1 MKWIESFRMAL
12 KSIRTNKGRASLTML
27 GIIIG
32 VAAVIVMVSLVQ
44 GSTSQV
50 TDQLESIG
58 TNMISVTV
66 LGRGSNRSVS
76 TDEMLELA
84 VDNSD
89 NIEAVSPFL
98 SSSATVK
105 SGTNNVSTT
114 VQGTNEAYKTVR
126 NTDVQQGRFF
136 NALDIER
143 RQKVAL
149 IGSYVSQE
157 LFGTTSPLGQEIK
170 INGEVFQV
178 IGLLETKASGS
189 QGSDDDRIII
199 PYTTAQ
205 RLIRNANINSYFI
218 QAKTSETVDNAM
230 AVVEN
235 FLFST
240 FQNTDSYRIMNQT
253 ELLEQFSSITAT
265 LTMMLGG
272 IAGISLLVGGIG
284 IMNIM
289 LVSVTERTKEIGI
302 RKAIGA
308 KRSNI
313 LQQFLIEAVVVSS
326 MGGIIG
332 ILVGFL
338 LSSAISGVTQIPAT
352 PSASIVMISF
362 SFSAFVGVFFGWYP
376 ANKASKL
383 NPIQALR
390 VE

>member
-1 MKWIESFRMAL
+1 MKWVESLRMAL
-12 KSIRTNKGRASLTML
+12 KSIGSNKGRASLTML

-32 VAAVIVMVSLVQ
+32 VSAVIVMVSLVQ
-44 GSTSQV
+44 GSTNQV
-50 TDQLESIG
+50 TAELEAMG

-66 LGRGSNRSVS
+66 LGRGSNRTIEVN
-76 TDEMLELA
+76 EMLEFA
-84 VDNSD
+84 MDNSD
-89 NIEAVSPFL
+89 KIESVSPFI
-98 SSSATVK
+98 SSKATAK
-105 SGTNNVSTT
+105 SGSNNISTT
-114 VQGTNEAYKTVR
+114 IQGTNEAFKTVR
-126 NTDVQQGRFF
+126 NTDVHQGRFF

-157 LFGTTSPLGQEIK
+157 LFGTLNSVGQEIK
-170 INGEVFQV
+170 INGEIFQV
-178 IGLLETKASGS
+178 IGLIEIKSNSS
-189 QGSDDDRIII
+189 QGSEDDRIII

-205 RLIRNANINSYFI
+205 RLTRNANVNTYFI
-218 QAKTSETVDNAM
+218 QAKTSETVDSAM
-230 AVVEN
+230 TAVEK
-235 FLFST
+235 FLVGIFSDT
-240 FQNTDSYRIMNQT
+240 NSYRITNQAD
-253 ELLEQFSSITAT
+253 LLDQVSEITGT

-313 LQQFLIEAVVVSS
+313 LQQFLIEAVAVSCI
-326 MGGIIG
+326 GGIIG
-332 ILVGFL
+332 ILFGFL
-338 LSSAISGVTQIPAT
+338 LSSVIESITQIPAI
-352 PSASIVMISF
+352 PSMSIVLISF

>member
-1 MKWIESFRMAL
+1 M
-12 KSIRTNKGRASLTML
+12 ASL
-27 GIIIG
+27 
-32 VAAVIVMVSLVQ
+32 
-44 GSTSQV
+44 
-50 TDQLESIG
+50 IG
-58 TNMISVTV
+58 T
-66 LGRGSNRSVS
+66 
-76 TDEMLELA
+76 
-84 VDNSD
+84 
-89 NIEAVSPFL
+89 
-98 SSSATVK
+98 
-105 SGTNNVSTT
+105 
-114 VQGTNEAYKTVR
+114 
-126 NTDVQQGRFF
+126 
-136 NALDIER
+136 
-143 RQKVAL
+143 
-149 IGSYVSQE
+149 YVSQE
-157 LFGTTSPLGQEIK
+157 LFGNTSPLGQEIK
-170 INGEVFQV
+170 INGEIFQV
-178 IGLLETKASGS
+178 IGLLETKSNSS
-189 QGSDDDRIII
+189 QGSDDDRVII

-205 RLIRNANINSYFI
+205 RLTRNANVNTYFI
-218 QAKTSETVDNAM
+218 QAKTSETVDYAM
-230 AVVEN
+230 TAVEN
-235 FLFST
+235 FLFSI

-253 ELLEQFSSITAT
+253 ELLEQFSAITGT

-332 ILVGFL
+332 ILFGFL
-338 LSSAISGVTQIPAT
+338 LSSIIGRITQIPAT
-352 PSASIVMISF
+352 PSVSIVMISF